1 MNDNQR
7 NGDQDMNNKLI
18 QSYVYFKDQFFYVS
32 TINRESSSMM
42 GTGVYSETI
51 VWICDIDTLERGEL
65 IHQDEGRKDS
75 IVKHMRICKT
85 LNETGKPILD
95 DEV

>member
-1 MNDNQR
+1 MVTKMN
-7 NGDQDMNNKLI
+7 KKII
-18 QSYVYFKDQFFYVS
+18 QSYVYFEDQAFFVS

-42 GTGVYSETI
+42 GPDVYAETM
-51 VWICDIDTLERGEL
+51 VWMWNIEKLERGEL
-65 IHQDEGRKDS
+65 IHQDEGSKDS
-75 IVKHMRICKT
+75 IVKHMRICKI